1 MSSNTSKCE
10 VFRITRKSA
19 PVKTTYLILDH
30 PLQLVKYL
38 GVILSDKQ
46 SWTLH
51 IEMVTKMANNTL
63 AFLRRNISR
72 CPRDVNVRCY
82 ESLGRPNLEY
92 ARLHHGQHTT
102 TGSRTKAS
110 RSFCQWRLPHYKQ
123 CFKHDEH
130 HRLEVPST
138 PPPTIQACYAVSHYQ
153 PISCHIQ
160 PYIQPYFVT
169 TKGRQLGYLIQ
180 F

>member
-1 MSSNTSKCE
+1 MGEDLEHVLQHIQMWSIPHHTKR
-10 VFRITRKSA
+10 V

-102 TGSRTKAS
+102 TGSSTKAS

-130 HRLEVPST
+130 HRLKSL
-138 PPPTIQACYAVSHYQ
+138 QHR
-153 PISCHIQ
+153 
-160 PYIQPYFVT
+160 
-169 TKGRQLGYLIQ
+169 RQLSKLVMLYRIISQLVAIYSHIFNLIL
-180 F
+180 